1 MKTLVRSLLAAASLA
16 SMFPL
21 FAAAPA
27 HAQGFPPGSYHESCR
42 QVHWAGATLVA
53 ECRRRD
59 GRMTG
64 TGLPDARRCGGE
76 IANNDGHLICLAGG
90 AAPPRAVAPPEPAQG
105 YEPRRE
111 PGYRTPAAG
120 GYDERRGRCEEI
132 RGREHE
138 MRERL
143 GYAPPEERERIEHRL
158 RELHGDRERL
168 GCER

>member
-1 MKTLVRSLLAAASLA
+1 MKTLVRSLLAAATLA
-16 SMFPL
+16 SISPMF
-21 FAAAPA
+21 AGTPA
-27 HAQGFPPGSYHESCR
+27 QAQAFPPGSYQESCR
-42 QVHWAGATLVA
+42 QVHWAGGTLVA

-64 TGLPDARRCGGE
+64 TGLPDARRCGGD
-76 IANNDGHLICLAGG
+76 IANNDGNLICLAGG
-90 AAPPRAVAPPEPAQG
+90 AAPPREARPGQG
-105 YEPRRE
+105 YGPRSE

-158 RELHGDRERL
+158 RELHEDRERL
-168 GCER
+168 GCAR